1 MALGLPMKIEIGLY
15 FSLMFE
21 GRQSGLIWVAIVGA
35 DKNKRRESL
44 DRRRSAEKSACASG
58 GQENLAFSRRRH
70 RCRAVSIG
78 VV

>member
-35 DKNKRRESL
+35 D
-44 DRRRSAEKSACASG
+44 
-58 GQENLAFSRRRH
+58 
-70 RCRAVSIG
+70 
-78 VV
+78 